1 MLKHTKY
8 AKHASNK
15 TPFGLYYTA
24 CMIVNVP
31 QHPPRSENQIGPK
44 TFPLPRSLDFLCLLN
59 SSKQQCCNIPASSC
73 IISDIDINQR
83 KKKRKTAPHTPV
95 YSLQWMEAQASW
107 SQFDQLHKP
116 HDHDLS
122 ISLPKG
128 SQRPTA
134 KCLIGA
140 GSGSVSQ
147 KLQGLGALLL
157 DLCEVSSSAEGKQT
171 ALWVHMYI

>member
-1 MLKHTKY
+1 
-8 AKHASNK
+8 
-15 TPFGLYYTA
+15 
-24 CMIVNVP
+24 MIVNVP
-31 QHPPRSENQIGPK
+31 KHPPRSENQIGPK

-73 IISDIDINQR
+73 IISDININQR
-83 KKKRKTAPHTPV
+83 KKKNNNGRQHPIHQYTV
-95 YSLQWMEAQASW
+95 YNEWRPRL
-107 SQFDQLHKP
+107 
-116 HDHDLS
+116 HDLS
-122 ISLPKG
+122 ISFPKG

-157 DLCEVSSSAEGKQT
+157 DLGEVSSSAEGKQT